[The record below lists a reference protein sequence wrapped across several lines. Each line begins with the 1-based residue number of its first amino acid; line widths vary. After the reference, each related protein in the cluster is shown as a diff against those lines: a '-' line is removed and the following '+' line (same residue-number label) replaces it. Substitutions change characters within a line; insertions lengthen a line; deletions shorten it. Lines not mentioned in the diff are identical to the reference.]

1 MKQVLWLMAFLGM
14 FLAFSNA
21 SAEVKDVKVELALD
35 KSCVLLVKYTNTSKA
50 VLNGTLT
57 LNINAGAG
65 TRKEIAD
72 YKINLAP
79 GKTEVIDTKLKVSGE
94 VWAFV
99 QTSFSGAGTGVAILV
114 PADKTLKCPK

>member
-1 MKQVLWLMAFLGM
+1 M
-14 FLAFSNA
+14 
-21 SAEVKDVKVELALD
+21 D
-35 KSCVLLVKYTNTSKA
+35 KGCALLVKYTNTSKA
-50 VLNGTLT
+50 VLHGTLT
-57 LNINAGAG
+57 LTINAGAV

-72 YKINLAP
+72 YKIKRAP
-79 GKTEVIDTKLKVSGE
+79 GKTEITDKKGKVSGE